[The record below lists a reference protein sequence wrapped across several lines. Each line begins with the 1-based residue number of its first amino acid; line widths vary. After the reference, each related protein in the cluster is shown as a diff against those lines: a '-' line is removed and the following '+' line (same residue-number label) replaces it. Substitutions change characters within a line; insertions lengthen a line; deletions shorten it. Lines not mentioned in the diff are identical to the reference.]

1 MKDALTVQ
9 YSLEKDKA
17 NYEYSLID
25 KAYPSYGREKV
36 NVLPFFAEELQGK
49 IDSVSNR
56 SRKLQIIDEYIESNY
71 ANKLLLNQASVCL
84 QESWNLI
91 SEQYVNRLK
100 KYFQI
105 SNKKTDPVNCYL
117 TSLRLCPYDHQ
128 KRYFYVSIFAGLIEQ
143 TYIIMHELMHII
155 FLENYESILAER
167 GLSKQDI
174 LEINEALIELLN
186 LEFSDLLVFKVY
198 NNKPSAKD
206 LAEIVVKE
214 YNQGSDFQEILEKLI
229 QARL

>member
-1 MKDALTVQ
+1 
-9 YSLEKDKA
+9 
-17 NYEYSLID
+17 
-25 KAYPSYGREKV
+25 
-36 NVLPFFAEELQGK
+36 
-49 IDSVSNR
+49 
-56 SRKLQIIDEYIESNY
+56 
-71 ANKLLLNQASVCL
+71 
-84 QESWNLI
+84 
-91 SEQYVNRLK
+91 
-100 KYFQI
+100 
-105 SNKKTDPVNCYL
+105 
-117 TSLRLCPYDHQ
+117 
-128 KRYFYVSIFAGLIEQ
+128 
-143 TYIIMHELMHII
+143 MHELMHII